1 MTIHEEE
8 LLADWKLA
16 VRGERLK
23 LNIETLRW
31 VCAMNP
37 RIINVNALENYQ
49 LLITFSNG
57 DSGIFD
63 VKPYLD
69 YPVFNRLR
77 DKGFFT
83 LV

>member
-1 MTIHEEE
+1 
-8 LLADWKLA
+8 
-16 VRGERLK
+16 
-23 LNIETLRW
+23 
-31 VCAMNP
+31 MNP